1 MGRLG
6 SFENQNLKELFTK
19 WGLENYF
26 QKSRVKEMGDG
37 TWSKDGH
44 AKVDMQ
50 LEACRV
56 ES

>member
-50 LEACRV
+50 LEACKV